1 MNDLKYKLNG
11 GDNMDNLIKK
21 AQEGEEEA
29 LEQIINKYMPL
40 VISEASKYHIPGY
53 DFEDIVQHSILSI
66 IKAINLYKL
75 GSESFSC
82 FLEVTLKRNN
92 INLLKSKMKHNRE
105 IQKSNT
111 LENLEDN
118 YPFTL
123 EDQYISYELV
133 KKLRDNINKLS
144 PIEKILIVDFYFNKK
159 PLKDIAKENDLNYQK
174 SYEIK
179 KVALNKLKNQI

>member
-1 MNDLKYKLNG
+1 
-11 GDNMDNLIKK
+11 
-21 AQEGEEEA
+21 
-29 LEQIINKYMPL
+29 
-40 VISEASKYHIPGY
+40 
-53 DFEDIVQHSILSI
+53 
-66 IKAINLYKL
+66 
-75 GSESFSC
+75 
-82 FLEVTLKRNN
+82 
-92 INLLKSKMKHNRE
+92 MKHNRE

-133 KKLRDNINKLS
+133 KKLRDNINELS
-144 PIEKILIVDFYFNKK
+144 PLEKILIVDFYFNKK
-159 PLKDIAKENDLNYQK
+159 PLKDIAKENNLNYQK